1 MIFALVTFVPHR
13 KEAMSAAARLELYE
27 RTAPKYQKIPGLLRK
42 YYIGEPGKRAGG
54 AYEFETMAAAK
65 AYFTPAWEQFMIV
78 NYGSDLRVEY
88 FDAPCVVDNT
98 QNLITIAPDVK
109 ASAKQ
114 QAAE

>member
-1 MIFALVTFVPHR
+1 MIFVLVTFVPHAR
-13 KEAMSAAARLELYE
+13 AALSARERLELYE
-27 RTAPKYQKIPGLLRK
+27 RTAPKYQKIPGLRRK

-54 AYEFETMAAAK
+54 AYEFDSMAAAQ
-65 AYFTPAWEQFMIV
+65 AYFTPTWEDFMTK

-98 QNLITIAPDVK
+98 QGVITIDPDV
-109 ASAKQ
+109 AESAR